1 MAKRP
6 IVTAR
11 PGFEPARGF
20 PDPSAAQGTTS
31 FGFTHFP
38 NRDRSVCGQ
47 VLTNAA
53 DYDDVA
59 PTCPRCAA
67 WLADVKRTTAAK
79 DPEAAAELL
88 GRPAQPPQ
96 PGAAPAITNSGE
108 LPPGRAS

>member
-6 IVTAR
+6 NVTAR

-20 PDPSAAQGTTS
+20 PDPSAAQATSS

-38 NRDRSVCGQ
+38 NRDRAVCGQ

-53 DYDDVA
+53 DFDDVA

-67 WLADVKRTTAAK
+67 WLADVKRNTAAK
-79 DPEAAAELL
+79 HPEAAAELL

-96 PGAAPAITNSGE
+96 QPSGAPVTHSGD